1 MFSERGRHRERERE
15 RERERARERGRGR
28 EGEGEGERERGRE
41 GEDALHARAGREDA
55 LNEGRGGDTDMSLQ
69 DVELLMEALLPQCGL
84 SAVFPRLCRTC
95 SERLALPL
103 LLLLLLPL
111 PLGQWV

>member
-1 MFSERGRHRERERE
+1 
-15 RERERARERGRGR
+15 
-28 EGEGEGERERGRE
+28 
-41 GEDALHARAGREDA
+41 
-55 LNEGRGGDTDMSLQ
+55 MSLQ
-69 DVELLMEALLPQCGL
+69 DVELLLEALLPQCGL
-84 SAVFPRLCRTC
+84 GAVFPRLCRTC